1 MNLKRSSFIKLGGMT
16 AVGSIAA
23 IPAMLSSCATGA
35 GSATCS
41 GPGWD
46 IEQRI
51 KDLGLV
57 FPIVPD
63 AVGIYK
69 PVLISGNWLYVSGL
83 GPDIPA
89 GVETVL
95 PNNGKQVIGRV
106 GEDLTLEEGREA
118 ARFVALTTLAVIK
131 KHFGDLNKICR
142 LIKTLG
148 LVNCTPDFRR
158 HPAVINGF
166 SQLMVDIWGE
176 EHGIGARTSVGVGS
190 LPENIPVEIECVFE
204 LKS

>member
-1 MNLKRSSFIKLGGMT
+1 MNLKRSLFIKLGGMT
-16 AVGSIAA
+16 AIGSIAA

-35 GSATCS
+35 SSALCS

-51 KDLGLV
+51 KELGLE
-57 FPIVPD
+57 FPSVPD

-69 PVLISGNWLYVSGL
+69 PILIMDNKLYVSGL
-83 GPDIPA
+83 GPDLPA
-89 GVETVL
+89 GVETDL
-95 PNNGKQVIGRV
+95 PNNGTQVIGRV

-142 LIKTLG
+142 LVKTLG
-148 LVNCTPDFRR
+148 LVNCTSDFRR

-166 SQLMVDIWGE
+166 SRLMADIWGD
-176 EHGIGARTSVGVGS
+176 EHGIGVRTSFGAGS